1 MCAWHFYTQTLPA
14 QCESQRFGISNDS
27 SMRSCFSRR
36 WINLGRP
43 GKAGLWPVQF
53 TGIYE
58 SKKNI
63 VSLGRYGETWRNHGE
78 TLGCWVHSLFSSKPI
93 ECSFQKLIMVET
105 PSAKTCQQT
114 KHLMWKLMPWRHQ
127 LRIFLTGPIIPKL
140 VISETDSNGIKII
153 NWGGPSKQW

>member
-1 MCAWHFYTQTLPA
+1 MAIFNGKIHYKWQFSIAMLVH
-14 QCESQRFGISNDS
+14 QRVATTFIHIHGLLSSLFTSCVGVCLALLYANVTSAMRKPKVFGISNDS

-43 GKAGLWPVQF
+43 GKAGLWPAQF

-58 SKKNI
+58 STKTSFHWDDTEK
-63 VSLGRYGETWRNHGE
+63 HGE
-78 TLGCWVHSLFSSKPI
+78 TMGCWVHSLFSSKPI

-114 KHLMWKLMPWRHQ
+114 KHLMWN
-127 LRIFLTGPIIPKL
+127 I
-140 VISETDSNGIKII
+140 
-153 NWGGPSKQW
+153 